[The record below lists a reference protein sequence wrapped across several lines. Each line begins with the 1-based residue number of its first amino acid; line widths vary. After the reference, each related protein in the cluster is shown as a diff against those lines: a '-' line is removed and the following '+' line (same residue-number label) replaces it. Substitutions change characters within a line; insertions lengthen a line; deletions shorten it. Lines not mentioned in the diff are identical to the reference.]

1 MPRDTPPTTTP
12 LNLAQKGSNCVG
24 RTQISPFGA
33 RLRGVVVGGVRG
45 GVSLGMLE
53 LPPGDS
59 ITYTKIHQNTL
70 KRLKMPKINGKW
82 QKCSF
87 FPILQP

>member
-12 LNLAQKGSNCVG
+12 LNRAQKGSICAG
-24 RTQISPFGA
+24 RPQISHFGA
-33 RLRGVVVGGVRG
+33 RLRGVVVG

-70 KRLKMPKINGKW
+70 KTLKRLKINGKW

-87 FPILQP
+87 FPI